1 MNSKIF
7 DLKDNQVIV
16 KPESLLIYPFSSIWK
31 RDKSKSKEVA
41 YKEIKYIWFFSDFDS
56 PYFEYDDN
64 EKALLIKEQVLE
76 DNKYK
81 PDSLILE
88 AIEAYKK
95 LNLTPS
101 MRMLDAINSAIF
113 KMDAYFKDVDFS
125 MDGTEIDKVQKA
137 VMNMP
142 KMMQSVNESK
152 EICKKEQASSE
163 RVRGNA
169 ELNMFED

>member
-1 MNSKIF
+1 
-7 DLKDNQVIV
+7 
-16 KPESLLIYPFSSIWK
+16 
-31 RDKSKSKEVA
+31 
-41 YKEIKYIWFFSDFDS
+41 
-56 PYFEYDDN
+56 
-64 EKALLIKEQVLE
+64 
-76 DNKYK
+76 
-81 PDSLILE
+81 
-88 AIEAYKK
+88 
-95 LNLTPS
+95 

>member
-31 RDKSKSKEVA
+31 RDKSKTKEVA

-56 PYFEYDDN
+56 PYFEYEDS

-76 DNKYK
+76 DTKYK